1 MILKTVCAFLALLLE
16 LFGVYGDGEF
26 KWNYGYVSYM
36 QVQHLYMFHYNI
48 VLTSHNDITE
58 ICIFFWAI
66 IQCPSCM
73 LLYPYLILLSCLEF
87 VNFPRLILIFSLVVL
102 TEISSSCLCCRN
114 DLSLSLYAT
123 Y

>member
-1 MILKTVCAFLALLLE
+1 MILKTVCALLALLLE
-16 LFGVYGDGEF
+16 LFGVNGDGEF

-48 VLTSHNDITE
+48 VLTSHNDITQ

-73 LLYPYLILLSCLEF
+73 LLYPYLILF
-87 VNFPRLILIFSLVVL
+87 VMFGVCQFPLTYFDFLISGISFFLVML
-102 TEISSSCLCCRN
+102 
-114 DLSLSLYAT
+114 
-123 Y
+123 